1 MTTMAL
7 PSQTPVTLRR
17 LREYAA
23 LYRLYIAK
31 AEQSQLPPLHIRTSF
46 KRCECCLPT
55 GLVQY
60 VVWLFRCGISN
71 PLTTMDR
78 KGRCVA
84 CRQAAHPEW
93 RMPISRGEVVFIC
106 GRCGRIFVPERSDQ
120 EEVS

>member
-17 LREYAA
+17 LQEYAT
-23 LYRLYIAK
+23 LFQLYIAN
-31 AEQSQLPPLHIRTSF
+31 AEQNQLPPLHTRTSF
-46 KRCECCLPT
+46 KRCESCLPT

-60 VVWLFRCGISN
+60 VISLIKSGISN

-93 RMPISRGEVVFIC
+93 RTPISRGEIVFIC
-106 GRCGRIFVPERSDQ
+106 GGCGRIFVPERSDQ